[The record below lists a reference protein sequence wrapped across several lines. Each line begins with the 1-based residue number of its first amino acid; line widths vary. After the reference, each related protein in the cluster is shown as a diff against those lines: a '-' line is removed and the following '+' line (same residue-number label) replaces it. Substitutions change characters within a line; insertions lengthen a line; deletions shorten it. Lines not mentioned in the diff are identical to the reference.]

1 MSASSESALGRALGR
16 LRTYRIMVAC
26 HEQNSCRATCALSP
40 YHEES
45 PFPVAK
51 GLPGLGVRAVE
62 PMLLHALDGNPI
74 QTPRRLRVG

>member
-1 MSASSESALGRALGR
+1 MQFSAAVD
-16 LRTYRIMVAC
+16 T
-26 HEQNSCRATCALSP
+26 

-51 GLPGLGVRAVE
+51 GLPLGVRAVE
-62 PMLLHALDGNPI
+62 PMLMHALDGNPI